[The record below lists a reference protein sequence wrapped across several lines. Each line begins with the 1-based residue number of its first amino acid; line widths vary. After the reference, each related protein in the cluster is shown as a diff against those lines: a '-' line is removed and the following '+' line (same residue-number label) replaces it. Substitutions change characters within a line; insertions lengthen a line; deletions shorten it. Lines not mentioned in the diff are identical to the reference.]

1 MRLARRGFA
10 LAALAA
16 LALVSACGD
25 DNNDDDGGDAVD
37 LSGTYTITKYE
48 TGAGATFV
56 EVPGTE
62 GTLELTSTNYT
73 ALIIVPGLG
82 TIEDAGTYTANGTS
96 TSGTF
101 SQTSTEGLPQAT
113 GTFTRNSATG
123 ELVLSTVVNG
133 VNQRVTVVE
142 AI

>member
-1 MRLARRGFA
+1 MRLAPRGFA
-10 LAALAA
+10 FAALAA

-25 DNNDDDGGDAVD
+25 DDNDDGGDAVD
-37 LSGTYTITKYE
+37 LSGNYTIIKYE

-62 GTLELTSTNYT
+62 GTIQLTSTNYV

-82 TIEDAGTYTANGTS
+82 TVEDAGTYTANGTS
-96 TSGTF
+96 SSGSF
-101 SQTSTEGLPQAT
+101 SQTSTMGRPQAT
-113 GTFTRNSATG
+113 GTFTYNSSTG
-123 ELVLSTVVNG
+123 ELVLSTVVSG